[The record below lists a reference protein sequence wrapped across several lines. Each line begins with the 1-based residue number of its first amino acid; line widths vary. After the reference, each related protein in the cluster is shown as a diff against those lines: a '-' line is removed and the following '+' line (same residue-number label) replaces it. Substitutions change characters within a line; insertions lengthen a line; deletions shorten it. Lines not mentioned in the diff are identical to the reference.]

1 MRERER
7 ERGRVLN
14 IYIYICMEN
23 FDLTLMDFE
32 KIFHEFLVF
41 KIFELAELG
50 IKAIG

>member
-1 MRERER
+1 
-7 ERGRVLN
+7 
-14 IYIYICMEN
+14 MEN

-50 IKAIG
+50 IKANG